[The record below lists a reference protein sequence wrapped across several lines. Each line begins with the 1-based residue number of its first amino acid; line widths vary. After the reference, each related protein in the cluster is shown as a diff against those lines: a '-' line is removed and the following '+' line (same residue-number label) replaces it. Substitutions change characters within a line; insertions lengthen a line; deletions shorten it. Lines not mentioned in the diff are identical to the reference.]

1 MSHGIK
7 SLANNLAHY
16 GRDGDTMLAHI
27 NPQEAG
33 ILKALGGSGTK
44 NPVTGLPEYRSFWK
58 SITQP
63 FQNAL
68 APIVDPISNAVST
81 IAKPIEQVTLQP
93 IGKAL
98 AAVDDAVIQ
107 PVTAP
112 ISKVGTQLDD
122 AVAKAVPGGW
132 GTLAQVAASFI
143 PGVGPLTLGAMG
155 AINGSGVLR
164 GDHKFNLQ
172 GAMAGGAMSYGM
184 ASLGEYAKM
193 AGDPTAVT
201 PTVTPGGQ
209 LTTPVPPVDTL
220 AANAASYVPSI
231 DPDLGI
237 AGNGNFLGN
246 TAPLESGFTPA
257 SGVSSPSVGKS
268 IMSGD
273 LGTAVSQAGTNISDA
288 VSNLGTSIANAP
300 SNIADSAASAYDKLT
315 TAGTY
320 TDALSSAGTKFDT
333 ALEGA
338 GNNISQT
345 TSGIK
350 NLLGAGDMTLA
361 EAQKLAATSGVNPIT
376 ALGATIYGG
385 TGLMAVEEQKEQLKE
400 QLAAGKIAQEE
411 YNAAVKEIDR
421 TADVGKAAVAKN
433 PFNMNPDRSTTVG
446 QTSYARNN
454 PIDTLYNRNA
464 ATDRLY
470 AVGGIV
476 NPPDDQT
483 QMSSQ
488 SPLQSI
494 QQNAQSAAM
503 GQSLGLGGMQDLLK
517 GFDLQATNNKLNQN
531 TQGQQIDQGTGS
543 GSNTSPLGNVDNTP
557 AGQVGQPTSFYQSL
571 GGTSS
576 GGVSS
581 NGGAGGSNAFPLQ
594 GQYGIVKMAA
604 GGMPPRFLSGGGD
617 GMSDSIH
624 ASIDGKQEAR
634 LADGEFVVPA
644 DVVSHLGNG
653 SSKAG
658 AKQLYSMMDKV
669 RRARTGNPKQGKQI
683 NPNRYMPA

>member
-7 SLANNLAHY
+7 SLANNLAQY

-27 NPQEAG
+27 NPEEAG
-33 ILKALGGSGTK
+33 ILKALGGSGTI

-63 FQNAL
+63 FQRAL
-68 APIVDPISNAVST
+68 APIIDPISNAVST

-164 GDHKFNLQ
+164 GDHTFNLQ
-172 GAMAGGAMSYGM
+172 GAIAGGAMSYGM

-201 PTVTPGGQ
+201 PTVTPGGE
-209 LTTPVPPVDTL
+209 LITPPVDVSTL
-220 AANAASYVPSI
+220 TSADIGALNKLSAPLEAGSGVGLQVAPPPGVGQNIMSGNFSNAASQI
-231 DPDLGI
+231 
-237 AGNGNFLGN
+237 
-246 TAPLESGFTPA
+246 
-257 SGVSSPSVGKS
+257 
-268 IMSGD
+268 
-273 LGTAVSQAGTNISDA
+273 GTNISDA
-288 VSNLGTSIANAP
+288 ASNVGNSILNAP
-300 SNIADSAASAYDKLT
+300 AKIGESAVSAYDKLT
-315 TAGTY
+315 TPATY
-320 TDALSSAGTKFDT
+320 SDAFSSAGTKFDT

-345 TSGIK
+345 ASGIK
-350 NLLGAGDMTLA
+350 NLLGAGDMTFA
-361 EAQKLAATSGVNPIT
+361 EAAKLGARSGVNPIT

-411 YNAAVKEIDR
+411 YNNAVAEIDR
-421 TADVGKAAVAKN
+421 TADFGRAAVAKN

-446 QTSYARNN
+446 ETSYTRNN
-454 PIDTLYNRNA
+454 PMDTLYNRNA

-483 QMSSQ
+483 QMANQTPMQNLQQ
-488 SPLQSI
+488 S
-494 QQNAQSAAM
+494 NAM
-503 GQSLGLGGMQDLLK
+503 GGLSQNNLGLGGLQSLLK
-517 GFDLQATNNKLNQN
+517 GFDLQATNNSENQSA
-531 TQGQQIDQGTGS
+531 QQIDQGTGS
-543 GSNTSPLGNVDNTP
+543 GDNTSPLGNVNNTP
-557 AGQVGQPTSFYQSL
+557 AGQIGQPTSFYQSL
-571 GGTSS
+571 GGGSNGNGLS
-576 GGVSS
+576 GS
-581 NGGAGGSNAFPLQ
+581 GGAGGNGGAFPLQ

-617 GMSDSIH
+617 GMSDSIR

-634 LADGEFVVPA
+634 LADGEFVIPA

>member
-7 SLANNLAHY
+7 SLANNLAQY

-33 ILKALGGSGTK
+33 ILKALGGSGTR

-58 SITQP
+58 SVTQP
-63 FQNAL
+63 IQNFL
-68 APIVDPISNAVST
+68 APVVDPISNVVST

-93 IGKAL
+93 VGKAL

-107 PVTAP
+107 PITAP
-112 ISKVGTQLDD
+112 ISKVGTQIDD
-122 AVAKAVPGGW
+122 AVAKTVPGGW

-201 PTVTPGGQ
+201 PTVTPGGE
-209 LTTPVPPVDTL
+209 L
-220 AANAASYVPSI
+220 AAPIEPFQLSGPIDAPIAPNVSNAASIP
-231 DPDLGI
+231 
-237 AGNGNFLGN
+237 
-246 TAPLESGFTPA
+246 TAPSAPIPVEPLVQLGGQGSPGF
-257 SGVSSPSVGKS
+257 PSMTQQL
-268 IMSGD
+268 MSGNVGD
-273 LGTAVSQAGTNISDA
+273 VASQIGGNISNA
-288 VSNLGTSIANAP
+288 ASNVGTSIANATG
-300 SNIADSAASAYDKLT
+300 NIADSAVSAYDKLT
-315 TAGTY
+315 TPATY
-320 TDALSSAGTKFDT
+320 SDAFSSAGTKFDT

-385 TGLMAVEEQKEQLKE
+385 TGLMAVEEQKKQLEE

-411 YNAAVKEIDR
+411 YNTAVAEIDR
-421 TADVGKAAVAKN
+421 TADVGRAAVAKN

-483 QMSSQ
+483 QMANQTPMQNLQQ
-488 SPLQSI
+488 S
-494 QQNAQSAAM
+494 NAM
-503 GQSLGLGGMQDLLK
+503 GGLSQNNLGLGGLQSLLK
-517 GFDLQATNNKLNQN
+517 GFDLQATNNSENKSA
-531 TQGQQIDQGTGS
+531 QQIDQGTGS
-543 GSNTSPLGNVDNTP
+543 GDNMSPLGNVDNTP
-557 AGQVGQPTSFYQSL
+557 AGQIGQPTSFYQSL
-571 GGTSS
+571 GGGTNGNGIS
-576 GGVSS
+576 GG
-581 NGGAGGSNAFPLQ
+581 GGSGGNNGAFPLQ

-634 LADGEFVVPA
+634 LADGEFVIPA

-658 AKQLYSMMDKV
+658 AKQLYSMMNKV
-669 RRARTGNPKQGKQI
+669 RRARTGNPEQGKQI
-683 NPNRYMPA
+683 NPNKYMPA

>member
-7 SLANNLAHY
+7 SLANNLAQY

-33 ILKALGGSGTK
+33 ILKALGGSGTR

-63 FQNAL
+63 FQRLA
-68 APIVDPISNAVST
+68 APIVDPISKAVST

-93 IGKAL
+93 VGRAL
-98 AAVDDAVIQ
+98 AAVDDAIIQ

-112 ISKVGTQLDD
+112 ISKVGTQIDD
-122 AVAKAVPGGW
+122 AVAKTVPGGW

-143 PGVGPLTLGAMG
+143 PGVGPLTMGAMG

-164 GDHKFNLQ
+164 GDRKFNLQ
-172 GAMAGGAMSYGM
+172 GAIAGGAMSYGM

-193 AGDPTAVT
+193 AGDPSAVPT
-201 PTVTPGGQ
+201 TVTPGGE
-209 LTTPVPPVDTL
+209 LITPPVDVSTL
-220 AANAASYVPSI
+220 TSADIGALNKLSAPLEAGSGVGLQVAPPPGVGQNIMSGNFSNAASQI
-231 DPDLGI
+231 
-237 AGNGNFLGN
+237 
-246 TAPLESGFTPA
+246 
-257 SGVSSPSVGKS
+257 
-268 IMSGD
+268 
-273 LGTAVSQAGTNISDA
+273 GTNISDA
-288 VSNLGTSIANAP
+288 ASNVGNSILNAP
-300 SNIADSAASAYDKLT
+300 AKIGESAVSAYDKLT
-315 TAGTY
+315 TPATY
-320 TDALSSAGTKFDT
+320 SDAFSSAGTKFDT

-345 TSGIK
+345 ASGIK
-350 NLLGAGDMTLA
+350 NLLGAGDMTFA
-361 EAQKLAATSGVNPIT
+361 EAAKLGARSGVNPIT

-411 YNAAVKEIDR
+411 YNTALAEIDR
-421 TADVGKAAVAKN
+421 TADIGRAAVAKN
-433 PFNMNPDRSTTVG
+433 PFNMNPDRSSSVG
-446 QTSYARNN
+446 ETSYARNN

-476 NPPDDQT
+476 TPPDDQT
-483 QMSSQ
+483 QMANQTPMQNLQQ
-488 SPLQSI
+488 S
-494 QQNAQSAAM
+494 NAM
-503 GQSLGLGGMQDLLK
+503 GGLSENNLGLGGLQSLLK
-517 GFDLQATNNKLNQN
+517 GFDLQATNNSENQ
-531 TQGQQIDQGTGS
+531 GAQQIDQGTGS
-543 GSNTSPLGNVDNTP
+543 GDSTSPLGNVNNTP
-557 AGQVGQPTSFYQSL
+557 AGQIGQPTSFYQSL
-571 GGTSS
+571 GGGSNGNGLS
-576 GGVSS
+576 GG
-581 NGGAGGSNAFPLQ
+581 GGGGNSGAFPLQ

-617 GMSDSIH
+617 GMSDSIR

-634 LADGEFVVPA
+634 LADGEFVIPA

-658 AKQLYSMMDKV
+658 AKQLYSMMNKV

>member
-7 SLANNLAHY
+7 SLANNLAQY

-33 ILKALGGSGTK
+33 ILKALGGSGTR

-63 FQNAL
+63 IQNFV
-68 APIVDPISNAVST
+68 APVVDPISNVVST
-81 IAKPIEQVTLQP
+81 IAKPVEQAVLQP
-93 IGKAL
+93 VGKAL

-107 PVTAP
+107 PITAP
-112 ISKVGTQLDD
+112 ISKVGTQIDD
-122 AVAKAVPGGW
+122 AVAKTVPGGW

-209 LTTPVPPVDTL
+209 LITPPVDVSTL
-220 AANAASYVPSI
+220 TSADIGALNKLSAPLEAGSGVGLQVAPPPGVGQNIMSGNFSNAASQI
-231 DPDLGI
+231 
-237 AGNGNFLGN
+237 
-246 TAPLESGFTPA
+246 
-257 SGVSSPSVGKS
+257 
-268 IMSGD
+268 
-273 LGTAVSQAGTNISDA
+273 GTNISDA
-288 VSNLGTSIANAP
+288 ASNVGNSILNAP
-300 SNIADSAASAYDKLT
+300 AKIGESAVSAYDKLT
-315 TAGTY
+315 TPATY
-320 TDALSSAGTKFDT
+320 SDAFSSAGTKFDT

-385 TGLMAVEEQKEQLKE
+385 TGLMAVEEQKKQLEE
-400 QLAAGKIAQEE
+400 QLASGKIAQEE

-421 TADVGKAAVAKN
+421 TADVGRAAVAKN

-446 QTSYARNN
+446 ETSYARNN
-454 PIDTLYNRNA
+454 PIDTLYSKNA

-483 QMSSQ
+483 QTANQ
-488 SPLQSI
+488 SPLQSM
-494 QQNAQSAAM
+494 QQKAQSAAM
-503 GQSLGLGGMQDLLK
+503 GQSMQQSSPLANMDQSNNLGLAGIQNMLK
-517 GFDLQATNNKLNQN
+517 GSQN
-531 TQGQQIDQGTGS
+531 TSLGQIDQGT

-581 NGGAGGSNAFPLQ
+581 NGGASGSNAFPLQ

-634 LADGEFVVPA
+634 LADGEFVIPA

>member
-1 MSHGIK
+1 
-7 SLANNLAHY
+7 
-16 GRDGDTMLAHI
+16 MLAHI
-27 NPQEAG
+27 NPEEAG
-33 ILKALGGSGTK
+33 ILKALGGSGTI

-63 FQNAL
+63 FQRAL
-68 APIVDPISNAVST
+68 APIIDPISNAVST

-164 GDHKFNLQ
+164 GDHTFNLQ
-172 GAMAGGAMSYGM
+172 GAIAGGAMSYGM

-201 PTVTPGGQ
+201 PTVTPGGE
-209 LTTPVPPVDTL
+209 LITPPVDVSTL
-220 AANAASYVPSI
+220 TSADIGALNKLSAPLEAGSGVGLQVAPPPGVGQNIMSGNFSNAASQI
-231 DPDLGI
+231 
-237 AGNGNFLGN
+237 
-246 TAPLESGFTPA
+246 
-257 SGVSSPSVGKS
+257 
-268 IMSGD
+268 
-273 LGTAVSQAGTNISDA
+273 GTNISDA
-288 VSNLGTSIANAP
+288 ASNVGNSILNAP
-300 SNIADSAASAYDKLT
+300 AKIGESAVSAYDKLT
-315 TAGTY
+315 TPATY
-320 TDALSSAGTKFDT
+320 SDAFSSAGTKFDT

-345 TSGIK
+345 ASGIK
-350 NLLGAGDMTLA
+350 NLLGAGDMTFA
-361 EAQKLAATSGVNPIT
+361 EAAKLGARSGVNPIT

-411 YNAAVKEIDR
+411 YNNAVAEIDR
-421 TADVGKAAVAKN
+421 TADFGRAAVAKN

-446 QTSYARNN
+446 ETSYTRNN
-454 PIDTLYNRNA
+454 PMDTLYNRNA

-483 QMSSQ
+483 QMANQTPMQNLQQ
-488 SPLQSI
+488 S
-494 QQNAQSAAM
+494 NAM
-503 GQSLGLGGMQDLLK
+503 GGLSQNNLGLGGLQSLLK
-517 GFDLQATNNKLNQN
+517 GFDLQATNNSENQSA
-531 TQGQQIDQGTGS
+531 QQIDQGTGS
-543 GSNTSPLGNVDNTP
+543 GDNTSPLGNVNNTP
-557 AGQVGQPTSFYQSL
+557 AGQIGQPTSFYQSL
-571 GGTSS
+571 GGGSNGNGLS
-576 GGVSS
+576 GS
-581 NGGAGGSNAFPLQ
+581 GGAGGNGGAFPLQ

-617 GMSDSIH
+617 GMSDSIR

-634 LADGEFVVPA
+634 LADGEFVIPA

>member
-7 SLANNLAHY
+7 SLANNLAQY

-33 ILKALGGSGTK
+33 ILKALGGSGTR

-63 FQNAL
+63 FQRAL

-93 IGKAL
+93 VGKAL
-98 AAVDDAVIQ
+98 AAVDDAILQ

-112 ISKVGTQLDD
+112 ISKVGTQIDD
-122 AVAKAVPGGW
+122 AVANTVPGGW

-172 GAMAGGAMSYGM
+172 GAIAGGAMSYGM

-201 PTVTPGGQ
+201 PTVTPGGELANAIEPFQ
-209 LTTPVPPVDTL
+209 LSGPIDAPIAPNVSSAASIPTAPSAPIPVEPLVQLGGQGSPGFPSMTQQLMSGNVGDV
-220 AANAASYVPSI
+220 ASQIGGNISNAASNV
-231 DPDLGI
+231 
-237 AGNGNFLGN
+237 
-246 TAPLESGFTPA
+246 
-257 SGVSSPSVGKS
+257 
-268 IMSGD
+268 
-273 LGTAVSQAGTNISDA
+273 
-288 VSNLGTSIANAP
+288 GTSIANATG
-300 SNIADSAASAYDKLT
+300 NIADSAVSAFDKLT
-315 TAGTY
+315 TPSTY
-320 TDALSSAGTKFDT
+320 SDAFSSAGTKFDT

-350 NLLGAGDMTLA
+350 NLLGAGDMTMA
-361 EAQKLAATSGVNPIT
+361 EAAKLAAKSGVNPLT
-376 ALGATIYGG
+376 ALGATVYGG

-411 YNAAVKEIDR
+411 YNAAVAEIDR
-421 TADVGKAAVAKN
+421 TADVGRAAVAKN

-446 QTSYARNN
+446 ETSYSRNN
-454 PIDTLYNRNA
+454 PLDTLYNRNA

-470 AVGGIV
+470 AVGGVV

-483 QMSSQ
+483 QMANQ
-488 SPLQSI
+488 TPLQSI
-494 QQNAQSAAM
+494 QQNAQSATM
-503 GQSLGLGGMQDLLK
+503 GQNLGLGGLQDVLK
-517 GFDLQATNNKLNQN
+517 GFNMQSTNNES
-531 TQGQQIDQGTGS
+531 TQSGQQIDQGTGS
-543 GSNTSPLGNVDNTP
+543 GDNMSPLGNVDNTP
-557 AGQVGQPTSFYQSL
+557 AGQIGQPTSFYQSL
-571 GGTSS
+571 GGGKTSNGISGSS
-576 GGVSS
+576 GGN
-581 NGGAGGSNAFPLQ
+581 NGAFPLQ

-604 GGMPPRFLSGGGD
+604 GGMPSRFLSGGGD
-617 GMSDSIH
+617 GMSDSIR

-634 LADGEFVVPA
+634 LADGEFVIPA

>member
-7 SLANNLAHY
+7 SLANNLAQY

-27 NPQEAG
+27 NPEEAG
-33 ILKALGGSGTK
+33 ILKALGGSGTI

-63 FQNAL
+63 FQRAL

-98 AAVDDAVIQ
+98 AAVDDAVLQ

-112 ISKVGTQLDD
+112 ISKVGTQIDD
-122 AVAKAVPGGW
+122 AVANTVPGGW

-164 GDHKFNLQ
+164 GDHTFNLQ
-172 GAMAGGAMSYGM
+172 GAIAGGAMSYGM

-193 AGDPTAVT
+193 AGDPSAVPT
-201 PTVTPGGQ
+201 TVTPGGE
-209 LTTPVPPVDTL
+209 LITPPVDVSTL
-220 AANAASYVPSI
+220 TSADIGALNKLSAPLEAGSGVGLQVAPPPGVGQNIMSGNFSNAASQI
-231 DPDLGI
+231 
-237 AGNGNFLGN
+237 
-246 TAPLESGFTPA
+246 
-257 SGVSSPSVGKS
+257 
-268 IMSGD
+268 
-273 LGTAVSQAGTNISDA
+273 GTNISDA
-288 VSNLGTSIANAP
+288 ASNVGNSILNAP
-300 SNIADSAASAYDKLT
+300 AKIGESAVSAYDKLT
-315 TAGTY
+315 TPATY
-320 TDALSSAGTKFDT
+320 SDVFSSAGTKFDT

-345 TSGIK
+345 ASGIK
-350 NLLGAGDMTLA
+350 NLLGAGDMTFA
-361 EAQKLAATSGVNPIT
+361 EAAKLGARSGVNPIT

-411 YNAAVKEIDR
+411 YNNAVAEIDR
-421 TADVGKAAVAKN
+421 TADFGRAAVAKN
-433 PFNMNPDRSTTVG
+433 PFNMNPDRSSSVG
-446 QTSYARNN
+446 ETSYARNN

-476 NPPDDQT
+476 TPPDDQT
-483 QMSSQ
+483 QMANQTPMQNLQQ
-488 SPLQSI
+488 S
-494 QQNAQSAAM
+494 NAM
-503 GQSLGLGGMQDLLK
+503 GGLSENNLGLGNLQSLLK
-517 GFDLQATNNKLNQN
+517 GFDLQAKNNSENQ
-531 TQGQQIDQGTGS
+531 GVQQIDQGTGS
-543 GSNTSPLGNVDNTP
+543 GDSTSPLGDVNNTP
-557 AGQVGQPTSFYQSL
+557 AGQIGQPTSFYQSL
-571 GGTSS
+571 GGGSNGNGLS
-576 GGVSS
+576 GG
-581 NGGAGGSNAFPLQ
+581 GGGGGNSGAFPLQ

-617 GMSDSIH
+617 GMSDSIR

-634 LADGEFVVPA
+634 LADGEFVIPA

>member
-7 SLANNLAHY
+7 SLANNLAQY
-16 GRDGDTMLAHI
+16 GRNGDTMVAHI
-27 NPQEAG
+27 NPQEAAM
-33 ILKALGGSGTK
+33 LKAMGGSGTI
-44 NPVTGLPEYRSFWK
+44 NPTTGLPEFGFLSKAWRKVY
-58 SITQP
+58 
-63 FQNAL
+63 
-68 APIVDPISNAVST
+68 DPIAKAVEPVTTPLAT
-81 IAKPIEQVTLQP
+81 ILKPAEEAILQP
-93 IGKAL
+93 IGRNL
-98 AAVDDAVIQ
+98 AKVDDAVIQ
-107 PVTAP
+107 PITTP
-112 ISKVGTQLDD
+112 ISKGLATLDD
-122 AVAKAVPGGW
+122 KVAETIPGGW
-132 GTLAQVAASFI
+132 GTLAQVALSFV
-143 PGVGPLTLGAMG
+143 PGVGPLTMGAMG
-155 AINGSGVLR
+155 ALNGSGVMR
-164 GDHKFNLQ
+164 GDNKFNLQ

-201 PTVTPGGQ
+201 PTVTPGGE
-209 LTTPVPPVDTL
+209 L
-220 AANAASYVPSI
+220 AAPIEPFQLSGPIDAPIAPNVSNAASIP
-231 DPDLGI
+231 
-237 AGNGNFLGN
+237 
-246 TAPLESGFTPA
+246 TAPSAPIPVEPLVQLGGQGSPGF
-257 SGVSSPSVGKS
+257 PSMTQQL
-268 IMSGD
+268 MSGNVGD
-273 LGTAVSQAGTNISDA
+273 VASQIGGNISNA
-288 VSNLGTSIANAP
+288 ASNVGTSIANATG
-300 SNIADSAASAYDKLT
+300 NIADSAVSAYDKLT
-315 TAGTY
+315 TPATY
-320 TDALSSAGTKFDT
+320 SDAFSSAGTKFDT

-385 TGLMAVEEQKEQLKE
+385 TGLMAVEEQKKQLEE

-411 YNAAVKEIDR
+411 YNTAVAEIDR
-421 TADVGKAAVAKN
+421 TADVGRAAVAKN

-483 QMSSQ
+483 QMANQTPMQNLQQ
-488 SPLQSI
+488 S
-494 QQNAQSAAM
+494 NAM
-503 GQSLGLGGMQDLLK
+503 GGLSQNNLGLGGLQSLLK
-517 GFDLQATNNKLNQN
+517 GFDLQATNNSENQSA
-531 TQGQQIDQGTGS
+531 QQIDQGTGS
-543 GSNTSPLGNVDNTP
+543 GDNMSPLGNVDNTP
-557 AGQVGQPTSFYQSL
+557 AGQIGQPTSFYQSL
-571 GGTSS
+571 GGGTNGNGIS
-576 GGVSS
+576 GG
-581 NGGAGGSNAFPLQ
+581 GGSGGNNGAFPLQ

-634 LADGEFVVPA
+634 LADGEFVIPA

-658 AKQLYSMMDKV
+658 AKQLYSMMNKV
-669 RRARTGNPKQGKQI
+669 RRARTGNPEQGKQI
-683 NPNRYMPA
+683 NPNKYMPA